1 MKIHELR
8 CLNFRCFEDRTWSFH
23 PQFNLL
29 IGDNG
34 SGKTA
39 VLDALTFA
47 LGSVV
52 ASLTDY
58 RTRPPLGDHDARSV
72 RYDRNGVATKELIWP
87 VEVTCAG
94 TFDGRSQT
102 WKRRFSNEGENRV
115 SGTWANGGTF
125 LANWF
130 YDDDM
135 RKAGAELRAAI
146 SEGEHRLLPLIAYF
160 PTNRLWRSD
169 PVNQTE
175 VLSPGSRL
183 RGYERWNAPDGR
195 ARRLAEWFKTRL
207 LVELQSSA
215 KQPVLAAVRRAI
227 CECIEGCTEMT
238 WDINSGQLV
247 FNFEHIGLVE
257 YAHLSDGQRS
267 LCAMVGDLVYRCVE
281 LNPHLGADAAR
292 ETPGV
297 VLIDEIDLHLHP
309 KWQRRVVTDLK
320 RTFPQVQFFATSHS
334 PFIIQSLGPDELKT
348 VDGTPPGDYYH
359 RSIEDIAELVQHV
372 DHPQR
377 SERYQRMFE
386 AAQTYF
392 RMLREAPDTAP
403 EELDAL
409 KRRLDELSAPFGDD
423 PAYQAFLAME
433 REAAGLGKGTPRSDP

>member
-8 CLNFRCFEDRTWSFH
+8 CLNFRCFQDRAWAFH

-39 VLDALTFA
+39 VLDALTF
-47 LGSVV
+47 
-52 ASLTDY
+52 SLRSFVDPMEGRD
-58 RTRPPLGDHDARSV
+58 RTPLDPRDAR
-72 RYDRNGVATKELIWP
+72 RATFETGAIVNIEPQWP
-87 VEVTCAG
+87 VELQVLLDVDGQIAQARRSFGVTGEQGTPHVNLRTMAVDG
-94 TFDGRSQT
+94 TNWSDDRVRAKANALRERVGEGGPSALPLVISLPTGRLWNVAAERLDETFD
-102 WKRRFSNEGENRV
+102 
-115 SGTWANGGTF
+115 A
-125 LANWF
+125 
-130 YDDDM
+130 
-135 RKAGAELRAAI
+135 
-146 SEGEHRLLPLIAYF
+146 
-160 PTNRLWRSD
+160 
-169 PVNQTE
+169 
-175 VLSPGSRL
+175 GSRL
-183 RGYERWNAPDGR
+183 RAYEGCLDVRTTASAFARWMKTQELQALQEGR
-195 ARRLAEWFKTRL
+195 ASPVLDAVKTAICTAVTDCTAIGYNVRESAL
-207 LVELQSSA
+207 LVSM
-215 KQPVLAAVRRAI
+215 
-227 CECIEGCTEMT
+227 EGHPR
-238 WDINSGQLV
+238 LP
-247 FNFEHIGLVE
+247 FNM
-257 YAHLSDGQRS
+257 LSDGQRNMI
-267 LCAMVGDLVYRCVE
+267 AMIADIAYRCAI

-309 KWQRRVVTDLK
+309 KWQRRVVADLK
-320 RTFPQVQFFATSHS
+320 RTFPRVQFFATSHS
-334 PFIIQSLGPDELKT
+334 PFIIQSLGRDELKT

-392 RMLREAPDTAP
+392 RTLREAPDTAP
-403 EELDAL
+403 AELDAL